1 MCIVDN
7 AIKCD
12 AVNWGTWEE
21 TFLQIQRGQRP
32 GKGIS
37 SFPSFRCPL
46 EEDLPS
52 FSFFS
57 TTFPDRSGAS
67 SYVVTTRVVSNSASH
82 PTTEQP
88 AVRYR
93 QQNDNIVTTR

>member
-1 MCIVDN
+1 MPSSVTLSIE
-7 AIKCD
+7 AHGKKPSY
-12 AVNWGTWEE
+12 
-21 TFLQIQRGQRP
+21 RSKGQRP

-52 FSFFS
+52 FFIFS
-57 TTFPDRSGAS
+57 TTFPERSGAS